1 MAKARTSNS
10 KKESV
15 SKKAILKDLVSGDF
29 LESVLDAITDG
40 ITVINRDL
48 SIDYINQSLAHFYGY
63 ESTNE
68 VLGMKCHKAFREK
81 KTQCA
86 HCPTDEIFQSGKP
99 HHALH
104 SSFDAH
110 GNEIFWDIY
119 FYPIYD
125 EEGDVARVVEY
136 SRNITKEKVLESQIQ
151 ESERK
156 IAEILSVSRDLIA
169 EVDLNLKCN
178 FISDNV
184 EDFTGY
190 TREEM
195 LKADS
200 LMEFATPESQE
211 TVARYVKARI
221 QGKPAPTLYEIDM
234 IHKDGSIIPVEVSI
248 QLLKEE
254 GKMTGSVVTVRN
266 IVERK
271 ATQEALKESEK
282 LYRTL
287 VEMSPD
293 GIVLTDMDT
302 NIIMTNTNGAK
313 NMGYKPEEVVGMSAF
328 DLMAPEDQPR
338 ILEYVND
345 IIETGKVENAEFN
358 FMHKDGVT
366 RIPIEF
372 NAALVYDGK
381 GEPEAFMGIA
391 RNIEERKKIQEQ
403 TRQANERLQYL
414 LSTTSAIIYTAK
426 AEGDFGATFVSEN
439 ILQMTGFKASN
450 FIKKENFWMD
460 HIHPDD
466 RSEVSTAISS
476 LFNEDSF
483 AYNYRFKCK
492 SGKYIW
498 VRDEMKLARDS
509 EGKPLEIVGFW
520 MDINDQ
526 VEAEYALKESEE
538 KYSNLFQNSNDAI
551 IIHDP
556 KGKIMDANKR
566 ALKLF
571 GFSKKELLKKKVLN
585 LHPKNDL
592 AKSKK
597 AFKSIEKKGFVQF
610 EINFINKKGE
620 TFPTEVSSSL
630 FEIGNRKVIQ
640 GIIRD
645 IKERKKAEEALRE
658 SEEMYRS
665 LIETSPDAITVT
677 DLEGKIT
684 YVSQR
689 AVEFTGFTKPEELIG
704 RNAFEFI
711 APEDQ
716 EIAAKNLQ
724 NTLETGYLRNT
735 EYTMLKKDGTKYI
748 GELNA
753 AVIKDAHGN
762 PRAFIGNTRDVTE
775 RKKAEE
781 ALRYRLQFEEI
792 ITTFSTHFI
801 NLRTEE
807 IDVAINLA
815 LKEIGE
821 FADVD
826 RSYVLLLRDHG
837 SKINNAYEWCAEG
850 ISSKKELFDGF
861 PTSSLKWG
869 FDRLKKLFPL
879 DIPNVNAL
887 PKEASKEKKLLKKA
901 DIKSVV
907 AVPIVIS
914 GALYGV
920 LGFDCVTERTKWSDD
935 TISILRVVS
944 DILANALER
953 KRVEEAARESE
964 EKFRSLAE
972 KSPSMIFINQMG
984 EIVYANE
991 ACEEI
996 MGYTRA
1002 ELYSPDFNFMTLIA
1016 PESINMVKRSFEKHK
1031 KGAEVHP
1038 FEYTLLKKDGT
1049 RLETI
1054 IATKL
1059 ISFEGKPAILGI
1071 ITDISER
1078 KKAEEEIKEL
1088 KDFSES
1094 IVESMAEGIM
1104 ILDTDGFVTFI
1115 NPKIEEVLGY
1125 SSTEL
1130 VGTHWDNILPA
1141 DYHRKMRDTFSENKM
1156 GRQDRFEGVLLK
1168 KNKTEFP
1175 ALISASP
1182 QMKDDRFEGVLI
1194 VITDISDRKKEHFAR
1209 EELMKYKIKRGT
1221 SYLIEEKK
1229 LERSKDVVTELYK
1242 NHFDGIII
1250 TREHPEKIR
1259 TETKLNLPIFWMTND
1274 PKDKSSVKPQFSLLE
1289 KIIDDNIDRNTFVF
1303 LDRFDYIVT
1312 QNSFME
1318 ALNFV
1323 QHLNEIFYARKS
1335 ILVISLDPDTLSTQE
1350 LSLLEKETSVIEK
1363 KEKERLSADLIDLLE
1378 YVNRFNR
1385 IGESPSYSQVTEEF
1399 KITRTTARKRIKE
1412 LVLKGLISEKK
1423 SGRFKFL
1430 VITESGKESL

>member
-1 MAKARTSNS
+1 
-10 KKESV
+10 
-15 SKKAILKDLVSGDF
+15 
-29 LESVLDAITDG
+29 
-40 ITVINRDL
+40 
-48 SIDYINQSLAHFYGY
+48 
-63 ESTNE
+63 
-68 VLGMKCHKAFREK
+68 
-81 KTQCA
+81 
-86 HCPTDEIFQSGKP
+86 
-99 HHALH
+99 
-104 SSFDAH
+104 
-110 GNEIFWDIY
+110 
-119 FYPIYD
+119 
-125 EEGDVARVVEY
+125 
-136 SRNITKEKVLESQIQ
+136 
-151 ESERK
+151 
-156 IAEILSVSRDLIA
+156 
-169 EVDLNLKCN
+169 
-178 FISDNV
+178 
-184 EDFTGY
+184 
-190 TREEM
+190 
-195 LKADS
+195 
-200 LMEFATPESQE
+200 
-211 TVARYVKARI
+211 
-221 QGKPAPTLYEIDM
+221 
-234 IHKDGSIIPVEVSI
+234 
-248 QLLKEE
+248 
-254 GKMTGSVVTVRN
+254 
-266 IVERK
+266 
-271 ATQEALKESEK
+271 
-282 LYRTL
+282 
-287 VEMSPD
+287 
-293 GIVLTDMDT
+293 
-302 NIIMTNTNGAK
+302 
-313 NMGYKPEEVVGMSAF
+313 
-328 DLMAPEDQPR
+328 
-338 ILEYVND
+338 
-345 IIETGKVENAEFN
+345 
-358 FMHKDGVT
+358 
-366 RIPIEF
+366 
-372 NAALVYDGK
+372 
-381 GEPEAFMGIA
+381 
-391 RNIEERKKIQEQ
+391 
-403 TRQANERLQYL
+403 
-414 LSTTSAIIYTAK
+414 
-426 AEGDFGATFVSEN
+426 
-439 ILQMTGFKASN
+439 
-450 FIKKENFWMD
+450 
-460 HIHPDD
+460 
-466 RSEVSTAISS
+466 
-476 LFNEDSF
+476 
-483 AYNYRFKCK
+483 
-492 SGKYIW
+492 
-498 VRDEMKLARDS
+498 
-509 EGKPLEIVGFW
+509 
-520 MDINDQ
+520 
-526 VEAEYALKESEE
+526 
-538 KYSNLFQNSNDAI
+538 
-551 IIHDP
+551 
-556 KGKIMDANKR
+556 
-566 ALKLF
+566 
-571 GFSKKELLKKKVLN
+571 
-585 LHPKNDL
+585 
-592 AKSKK
+592 
-597 AFKSIEKKGFVQF
+597 
-610 EINFINKKGE
+610 
-620 TFPTEVSSSL
+620 
-630 FEIGNRKVIQ
+630 
-640 GIIRD
+640 
-645 IKERKKAEEALRE
+645 
-658 SEEMYRS
+658 
-665 LIETSPDAITVT
+665 
-677 DLEGKIT
+677 
-684 YVSQR
+684 
-689 AVEFTGFTKPEELIG
+689 
-704 RNAFEFI
+704 
-711 APEDQ
+711 
-716 EIAAKNLQ
+716 
-724 NTLETGYLRNT
+724 
-735 EYTMLKKDGTKYI
+735 MLKKDGTKYI

-753 AVIKDAHGN
+753 AIIKDAHGN

-815 LKEIGE
+815 LMEIGE

-920 LGFDCVTERTKWSDD
+920 LGFDCVTERTEWSDD

-944 DILANALER
+944 DIFANALER

-964 EKFRSLAE
+964 EKFKSLAE

-996 MGYTRA
+996 MGYKRA
-1002 ELYSPDFNFMTLIA
+1002 ELYSPDFNFMTLMA
-1016 PESINMVKRSFEKHK
+1016 PESIETVKKSFKRHK
-1031 KGAEVHP
+1031 KGIEVQP
-1038 FEYTLLKKDGT
+1038 FEYTLLKKDGE
-1049 RLETI
+1049 RLDSI

-1071 ITDISER
+1071 ITDISKR
-1078 KKAEEEIKEL
+1078 KAAEEEIKEL
-1088 KDFSES
+1088 KEFSES

-1104 ILDTDGFVTFI
+1104 ILDTDGYVTFI

-1125 SSTEL
+1125 ASSEL
-1130 VGTHWDNILPA
+1130 VGTHWDSFIA
-1141 DYHRKMRDTFSENKM
+1141 TDYHRKMRDTFSENKM

-1182 QMKDDRFEGVLI
+1182 QMKDDNFEGVLI

-1323 QHLNEIFYARKS
+1323 QHLNEIFYSRKS
-1335 ILVISLDPDTLSTQE
+1335 ILVISLDPDTLTTQE

-1363 KEKERLSADLIDLLE
+1363 KDKERLSADLIDLLE

-1412 LVLKGLISEKK
+1412 LVQKGLISEKK